1 MRQIIKRYL
10 AGWLLAAGC
19 ALGAAQGQSRAATP
33 AAADA
38 GARLTILAAAHQRS
52 WTRAQ
57 LLADPRLAPVT
68 LDDDNFKRRMT
79 VLAIPMTALLDGL
92 PIPPGASATLVA
104 SDGYISH
111 MPMGLLLTSEPDAP
125 RAYLAVENPAA
136 PWPQLEGHDIGPF
149 RLVWTLPADRAHG
162 AGASI
167 NQSYWT
173 YSIERIE
180 AIASPAERF
189 PAIRPAAD
197 VPAHGAIMRG
207 FAVFQRAC
215 FSCHSLNGAGD
226 SHLGPDLNVPFNPV
240 EYLGDARLTRYIRNP
255 QSLRWWPNARM
266 PGIDRATVS
275 DAQLRDL
282 LAYLHHMAGRKIP
295 APPSP
300 GG

>member
-1 MRQIIKRYL
+1 MWRIIERYL
-10 AGWLLAAGC
+10 AGWLLAAAC
-19 ALGAAQGQSRAATP
+19 TLSAAQGQPPVAAS

-38 GARLTILAAAHQRS
+38 GPRLTISAAAHERS
-52 WTRAQ
+52 WTRAA
-57 LLADPRLAPVT
+57 LLADPRLAPVRI
-68 LDDDNFKRRMT
+68 DDDNFKRRMT
-79 VLAIPMTALLDGL
+79 VSAIPMAVLFAGL
-92 PIPPGASATLVA
+92 SISPGATATLVA

-111 MPMGLLLTSEPDAP
+111 MPMALLIARRPDAP

-136 PWPQLEGHDIGPF
+136 PWPPLEGHDIGPF
-149 RLVWTLPADRAHG
+149 RLVWTLPTGAARG
-162 AGASI
+162 AGTPI

-197 VPAHGAIMRG
+197 APAHGAVMRG
-207 FAVFQRAC
+207 FAVFERAC

-240 EYLGDARLTRYIRNP
+240 EYLGDARLARYIRNP

-295 APPSP
+295 APPLP